1 MGCDVCTVYP
11 PLQESAVAK
20 HFVALST
27 NEVCA
32 CSPHPGRGG
41 AGAELVRN

>member
-1 MGCDVCTVYP
+1 MCVECCVLFT

-32 CSPHPGRGG
+32 ADTHVGG
-41 AGAELVRN
+41 GVGGGDST